1 MRFYNYLKT
10 HLLIEGGNAIPTS
23 VRINAQNVTA
33 TLQSVYNAIF
43 PALRITKNDIRLL
56 GSAGKKTSPSG
67 DLDIAVSTQALIL
80 NNNLETFED
89 VCTFLEDKLKTIS
102 NKVIVMKGLGTVS
115 VEWPIVNTD
124 NLQNKSFC
132 QVDFMLADSL
142 DWMEFKNWSPKE
154 TESKYKGAHRNIL
167 MSALAKYPNY
177 RELRKE
183 GDTAVEW
190 EKVVISIKGIVKNV
204 ESNLGKSGKIV
215 KNKTVLNSTIIT
227 NDPQKA
233 AELMLGPKAKVADFN
248 SFESLYKIIMSN
260 DFIWK
265 QYRDDMLKDTAHDIH
280 SCGLPLPT
288 ELEGYL

>member
-1 MRFYNYLKT
+1 
-10 HLLIEGGNAIPTS
+10 
-23 VRINAQNVTA
+23 V
-33 TLQSVYNAIF
+33 
-43 PALRITKNDIRLL
+43 
-56 GSAGKKTSPSG
+56 
-67 DLDIAVSTQALIL
+67 
-80 NNNLETFED
+80 
-89 VCTFLEDKLKTIS
+89 
-102 NKVIVMKGLGTVS
+102 
-115 VEWPIVNTD
+115 
-124 NLQNKSFC
+124 
-132 QVDFMLADSL
+132 
-142 DWMEFKNWSPKE
+142 
-154 TESKYKGAHRNIL
+154 HRNIL

-177 RELRKE
+177 KELRKE

-265 QYRDDMLKDTAHDIH
+265 QYRDDMLKDTAHGIH
-280 SCGLPLPT
+280 SCGLPVPT